1 MAVIELT
8 YKSKALK
15 MNVAVNV
22 ILPDCPPAD
31 KNAGGLRDTTF
42 KTVYLLHGVGANH
55 SDWIRKT
62 NIERYAAERKIAV
75 VMPEVGRTWYTD
87 TAYDLKY
94 FTFITQELP
103 AVCQSYFKGMSN
115 RREDNMVAGFSMGG
129 YGAIKAALHCPDKF
143 CACASLSGALDITR
157 DGRSYILEEWQSLF
171 GYDLKDA
178 AELKGSEH
186 DIFAVTERNQKA
198 GVPFPSLYFWCGT
211 EDSLIQVNRKYHQF
225 LDTLNIPHLYEES
238 EGTHTWKW
246 WDLYIQRAL
255 DYMLGN
261 S

>member
-8 YKSKALK
+8 YKSRALK
-15 MNVAVNV
+15 MNVAVTV
-22 ILPDCPPAD
+22 ILPENTKTNDV
-31 KNAGGLRDTTF
+31 AGAPRDTTF
-42 KTVYLLHGVGANH
+42 KTVYLYHGVGANH

-75 VMPEVGRTWYTD
+75 VMPEVGRTWYAD
-87 TAYDLKY
+87 TVYDLKY

-103 AVCQSYFKGMSN
+103 AVCQSYFKCMTD

-129 YGAIKAALHCPDKF
+129 YGAVKAALRCPEKF

-171 GYDLKDA
+171 GYNLKDA
-178 AELKGSEH
+178 AELRGSEH
-186 DIFAVTERNQKA
+186 DIFALTQRNKEA
-198 GVPFPSLYFWCGT
+198 KLPFPSLYLWCGT
-211 EDSLIQVNRKYHQF
+211 EDTLIDINRKYHQL
-225 LDTLNIPHLYEES
+225 LDSLDIPHLYEES

-255 DYMLGN
+255 DHMLKLL
-261 S
+261 